1 MSRWSAR
8 RVAADGEVPP
18 NKGADAA
25 VLVLPCGD
33 RALLVEV
40 ADLDA
45 VAAVSAALC
54 RSPVA
59 GQR

>member
-1 MSRWSAR
+1 MSPLVSTSRGRRW
-8 RVAADGEVPP
+8 GVPP

-45 VAAVSAALC
+45 VAAVSAALR